1 MIQPL
6 YSVQLDEI
14 HRLEIVQGDLTRE
27 DVDAIVN
34 AANERLAH
42 GGGVAAAIVQRGGN
56 SIQVES
62 FAWVRQHGRV
72 THANPAYTQAG
83 NLACRYV
90 IHAVGPIW
98 GEDDEEG
105 KLREAIRGSL
115 QLADELHLHSIAFPA
130 ISCGIFGFP
139 VDLAAETFL
148 NEIPQYFQDD
158 PASGLALVRLTL
170 YDSDTVAVFGK
181 AFERIFQR

>member
-1 MIQPL
+1 MIRPL
-6 YSVQLDEI
+6 YSVQLDEN
-14 HRLEIVQGDLTRE
+14 HRFELVHGDLTHE

-42 GGGVAAAIVQRGGN
+42 GGGVAAAIVMRGGE

-62 FAWVRQHGRV
+62 FAWVRLHGVV
-72 THANPAYTQAG
+72 THAKPACTQAG
-83 NLACRYV
+83 NLPCRYV

-98 GEDDEEG
+98 GEHDEER

-115 QLADELHLHSIAFPA
+115 LLADELHLHSIAFPA

-139 VDLAAETFL
+139 VDLAAEIFL
-148 NEIPQYFQDD
+148 NEIPQYFQDE
-158 PASGLALVRLTL
+158 PTSGLALVRLTL
-170 YDSDTVAVFGK
+170 YDSDAFAIFGK
-181 AFERIFQR
+181 AFERIFPG